1 MQVTIDLPN
10 EVATELQQQWQDLP
24 RKALE
29 LLVVQ
34 AYREEILTQY
44 QVGQILGL
52 ESRFAVDAFLK
63 QAGAYLHYDESDLE
77 DDRQTL
83 EQLRREGK
91 LKR

>member
-1 MQVTIDLPN
+1 MQVTIDLSD
-10 EVATELQQQWQDLP
+10 EVATELQQQWKDLS

-29 LLVVQ
+29 LLVVE
-34 AYREEILTQY
+34 AYRQEILTHY

-63 QAGAYLHYDESDLE
+63 QADAYLHYDETDLE
-77 DDRQTL
+77 DDRQIF

-91 LKR
+91 LKI

>member
-1 MQVTIDLPN
+1 MQVTINLSD
-10 EVATELQQQWQDLP
+10 EVATELQQRWNDLP

-34 AYREEILTQY
+34 AYREEVITRA

-63 QAGAYLHYDESDLE
+63 QADAPLHYDETDLE

-83 EQLRREGK
+83 RQLRQEGQ
-91 LKR
+91 LRI